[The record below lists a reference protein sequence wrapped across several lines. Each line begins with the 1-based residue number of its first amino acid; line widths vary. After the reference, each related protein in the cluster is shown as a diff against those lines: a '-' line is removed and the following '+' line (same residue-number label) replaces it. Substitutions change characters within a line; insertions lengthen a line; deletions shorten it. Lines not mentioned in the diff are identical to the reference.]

1 MDEEGVRG
9 IRYVCHWSTSCHS
22 LLFPTCLFGQTHY
35 FIYASTPLTLIPVPL
50 YITILLGSPNA
61 LHDGPELNILLHHSH
76 LVENLNY

>member
-9 IRYVCHWSTSCHS
+9 IRYVCHWSTSCCS

-50 YITILLGSPNA
+50 YILLGSPNA
-61 LHDGPELNILLHHSH
+61 LHDGPELKVLLHRSH
-76 LVENLNY
+76 LVENLKY

>member
-1 MDEEGVRG
+1 MCVIGLPV
-9 IRYVCHWSTSCHS
+9 VTVSCSPPVS
-22 LLFPTCLFGQTHY
+22 LDKIHY